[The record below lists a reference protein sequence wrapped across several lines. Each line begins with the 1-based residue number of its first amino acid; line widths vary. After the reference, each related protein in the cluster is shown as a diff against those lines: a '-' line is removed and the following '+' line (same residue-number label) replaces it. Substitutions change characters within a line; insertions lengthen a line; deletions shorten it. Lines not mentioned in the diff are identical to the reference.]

1 MNEKLFYFYFL
12 HFFLKNNAI
21 KRAYSTEYNM
31 SKVKKVKFLHSINSI
46 QLHIE
51 RLFITL
57 TLIFDISSFFLPHFI
72 LFCLADVFLY
82 LLHKK
87 DSQLMKVRK
96 NGKNQLRKKNN
107 HYERVA
113 TRNRIWREV

>member
-1 MNEKLFYFYFL
+1 
-12 HFFLKNNAI
+12 
-21 KRAYSTEYNM
+21 M

-72 LFCLADVFLY
+72 SFCLADVFLY

-87 DSQLMKVRK
+87 RLLMKKKLMKVRK